1 MRRLITPCLLFS
13 FILSLSVNA
22 QAGDKTKVPEVN
34 PLGWFSKN
42 HLEKQVAR
50 IDDLAR
56 RELGAQVRG
65 NKTDLELLQRI
76 INKGLIPKDERLM
89 LQAMGAV
96 LGNVLQQELSLEWME
111 YEDRLGKNRALCVK
125 GTMHCLF
132 PITMLSRRM
141 EVGLLPNVQ
150 ELFDYCVELMAP
162 YIPTDGYG
170 NRL

>member
-1 MRRLITPCLLFS
+1 MRRLVTPCLLLS
-13 FILSLSVNA
+13 FFLSLSLSA

-34 PLGWFSKN
+34 PLGWLAKN
-42 HLEKQVAR
+42 HLEKQVER

-56 RELGAQVRG
+56 RELGVQVHG
-65 NKTDLELLQRI
+65 NKSDLDLLQRI
-76 INKGLIPKDERLM
+76 INRGLIPKEERQM

-96 LGNVLQQELSLEWME
+96 LGNVLQQELGMNWME
-111 YEDRLGKNRALCVK
+111 YEDKLGKSRALCVK
-125 GTMHCLF
+125 DTMHCLF

-150 ELFDYCVELMAP
+150 QLFDYCVELMTP